1 LLVFNDTE
9 IEIACK
15 QTESDLKIVR
25 LHNLLHDHTMLF
37 HMIEIYATFAK
48 QIHAIQC
55 EQPLAFDSTGGRLRR
70 EVMLGRASQE
80 VMRRKIPAEV
90 MPGRSSGEVR
100 LLRRKPSQ
108 VHRQRFSVLRVDQ
121 DHK

>member
-1 LLVFNDTE
+1 
-9 IEIACK
+9 
-15 QTESDLKIVR
+15 
-25 LHNLLHDHTMLF
+25 MLF

-70 EVMLGRASQE
+70 E